1 MEISKSIILLLSLVL
16 VLGVVDSFD
25 YHEKELESEEGL
37 QGMYE
42 RWRHHHKVTEKSTE
56 RFNVFKYNVYNIHR
70 INKQNL
76 PYKLGINHFA
86 TMTAHEWRSTY
97 ADTKSNHIKALLG
110 IRNNYN
116 TNNLTTTYG
125 GVDFNSLPP
134 RIDWREHNAVTPVKS
149 QGQCASCF
157 AFASVG
163 AIEGLNAIRTGQ
175 LIALSEQQIL
185 DCDSSMRTQAC
196 SGGLTCGVCDWV
208 VENGGLAT
216 EEFYPYT
223 GKKEFCDRA
232 KFGRHAVTLD
242 GREYTVRDDEQDLMK
257 TVAGQPC
264 AFMMDPGSD
273 NFMFYKEGIYNGPC
287 GYTLTHAMLL
297 VGYDQDPDGTKYWI
311 VKNSWGEGWGEKGY
325 IRMAR
330 LGTPEGICGM
340 NAEGTFPLKSPETR
354 NIEL

>member
-1 MEISKSIILLLSLVL
+1 MEISKSILLLLSLVL
-16 VLGVVDSFD
+16 ILGVADSFD

-42 RWRHHHKVTEKSTE
+42 RWRHHHKVTEKSPE
-56 RFNVFKYNVYNIHR
+56 RFNVFKHNVHNIHR
-70 INKQNL
+70 MNKQNL

-86 TMTAHEWRSTY
+86 TMTVHEWRNTY
-97 ADTKSNHIKALLG
+97 A
-110 IRNNYN
+110 N
-116 TNNLTTTYG
+116 TMSSHMK
-125 GVDFNSLPP
+125 SLPP
-134 RIDWREHNAVTPVKS
+134 RIDWRKHNAVTPVKA

-163 AIEGLNAIRTGQ
+163 AIEGLNSIRTGQ
-175 LIALSEQQIL
+175 LIGLSEQQIL
-185 DCDSSMRTQAC
+185 DCDTSERTQAC
-196 SGGLTCGVCDWV
+196 SGGLTCGVCDWI

-216 EEFYPYT
+216 EACWLLTDGDNTAEIAVARRRYSNNIEQKQQQTPAGAT
-223 GKKEFCDRA
+223 AAAEAAGTRNCGGGRSSGDRKLQGAEVVVLAGVGVVVKFCH
-232 KFGRHAVTLD
+232 HAVTLD

-264 AFMMDPGSD
+264 AFMMDAGSD

-311 VKNSWGEGWGEKGY
+311 VKNSWGE
-325 IRMAR
+325 
-330 LGTPEGICGM
+330 
-340 NAEGTFPLKSPETR
+340 
-354 NIEL
+354 